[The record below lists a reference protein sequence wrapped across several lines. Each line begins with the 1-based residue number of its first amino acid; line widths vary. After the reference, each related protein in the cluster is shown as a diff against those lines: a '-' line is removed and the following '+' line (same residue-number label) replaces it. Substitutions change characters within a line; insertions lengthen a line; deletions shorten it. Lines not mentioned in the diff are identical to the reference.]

1 MGTDPGLHGE
11 QFAEWA
17 GATSLGLHGEHA
29 LAPAIAEVEVRV
41 GKFHSQFFSGLG
53 TSPDSQI
60 WQVAL
65 FSADHLPFP
74 QFVNEVAPIVA
85 A

>member
-17 GATSLGLHGEHA
+17 GATSLGLHGVHA
-29 LAPAIAEVEVRV
+29 LAPAIAEVEGGQV
-41 GKFHSQFFSGLG
+41 SQPVFPGLG
-53 TSPDSQI
+53 ISPDSQI

-65 FSADHLPFP
+65 FSADHLPFS
-74 QFVNEVAPIVA
+74 QFVHEVAPIVA